1 MHWLCLCFKFGVFW
15 SVCGHL
21 QWRWGINWQIVLSV
35 SHKITGW
42 QKPTVH
48 CTVFVRSVP
57 VLLASPCATQHT
69 DDWQCCIYHVPSPN
83 YIAISTQLHEG
94 KIRQICGVNIQYLI
108 ALRMACL
115 ENVKWALSSNAGFE
129 SILITDWKWS
139 LWRPFP
145 PSFLM
150 NLLSS
155 THSIISPS
163 SALSNTLM
171 HFHVLLP
178 LEASASCAQAFPTA
192 QGDFSMSLSL
202 KPATCL

>member
-21 QWRWGINWQIVLSV
+21 QWRWGINGQIVLNV

-83 YIAISTQLHEG
+83 YIAISTRLHEG
-94 KIRQICGVNIQYLI
+94 KIRQICGVNISDCFKDGLFRECKMSPI
-108 ALRMACL
+108 IECWIWVHIDNWL
-115 ENVKWALSSNAGFE
+115 EVVAVKAISSLFPDEYTKLNSLHHLPVLS
-129 SILITDWKWS
+129 
-139 LWRPFP
+139 P
-145 PSFLM
+145 
-150 NLLSS
+150 
-155 THSIISPS
+155 
-163 SALSNTLM
+163 
-171 HFHVLLP
+171 V
-178 LEASASCAQAFPTA
+178 
-192 QGDFSMSLSL
+192 
-202 KPATCL
+202 